1 MAKYVIGIDP
11 GKNGGI
17 AVMRGGR
24 LIVCCKMPQTPSDIC
39 GFLAS
44 YSGYEAK
51 VWLERVGGR
60 SGQSASASFRFGQ
73 NYGHI
78 EMAVTAAGI
87 PFETVTPQ
95 KWQKTYQLGT
105 ASQCASK
112 TEWKNKL
119 KACAQGLFPGVHIT
133 LSTADAVL
141 IANYG
146 TTKEKI

>member
-95 KWQKTYQLGT
+95 KWQKNYQLGT